1 MLGIPMMGG
10 SLGVGPVIEVAPVI
24 HNITPPAGP
33 MIEDLTPPPGP
44 MPKPGKEPCDK
55 IKVNGPGRNYSEG
68 EGEDDDFGLSEK
80 DKRKDREKKPNRST
94 PDENDF
100 FDELSDELGLTKKQ
114 RRQLHDEIG
123 HEHFSNQEIREIAK
137 AMFGL

>member
-1 MLGIPMMGG
+1 MMGG

-55 IKVNGPGRNYSEG
+55 TKINGSGRNYSEG
-68 EGEDDDFGLSEK
+68 EGEDDEEDDPERKPSEDRPLSNWEIEK
-80 DKRKDREKKPNRST
+80 LKEAGYDIHELKGGENASRRDLFKDRKGNVYIKPKGGRGT
-94 PDENDF
+94 GEP
-100 FDELSDELGLTKKQ
+100 LGINLN
-114 RRQLHDEIG
+114 HY
-123 HEHFSNQEIREIAK
+123 
-137 AMFGL
+137 